1 MLLFLVLLGAINCFL
16 SCVGAGQQSEITM
29 ETYARRIL
37 HGPQRKVSEV
47 DPFTLQR
54 LSTISH
60 QRIRAQEQQGVGK
73 TQQMLLEVFVT

>member
-1 MLLFLVLLGAINCFL
+1 MLLDTVNCFV

-29 ETYARRIL
+29 EIYARRIL
-37 HGPQRKVSEV
+37 HGSQRKVSEV

-60 QRIRAQEQQGVGK
+60 QQIRAQEQQGVGK